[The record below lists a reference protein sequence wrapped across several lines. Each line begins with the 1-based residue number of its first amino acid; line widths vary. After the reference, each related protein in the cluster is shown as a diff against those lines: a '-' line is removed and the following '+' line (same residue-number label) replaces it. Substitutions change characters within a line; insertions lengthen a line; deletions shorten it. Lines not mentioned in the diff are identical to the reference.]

1 MEGEE
6 LLRSL
11 DKQPV
16 LRVLDVPYVHLTLGG
31 GDDLYITEYGLPAAG
46 NLLPDNYW
54 TDQEWFRH
62 HSRKLSGTST
72 LYRIQTKPVGGRCKD
87 IVLKWNRM
95 GQDVPGETRAE
106 ELATA
111 EFNSPFEEFSL
122 TLELRAAR
130 GEAPARVL
138 THRPLAIYVPSQR
151 MDLDHLGRKQ
161 HKIEAKLDSHFEVE
175 LDMHRKYAVIY
186 EWIKGIDAVEAYRR
200 GVLSME
206 DMTAL
211 LARAKEDLRAKGYV
225 VRDNKAQHLIVRT
238 AGADGDGGEGPLLR
252 DRRGQVL
259 YATIDFELLER
270 TPEHERQVRLAKRR
284 TYLFKQAHRFEHRGQ
299 FPANLHPVRI
309 FGVDYVYG
317 HIESTHGALWV
328 VGRDPELFDYFLPE
342 KWRKTLRIK
351 LSVASKIYQTTTKDG
366 VRLVWRVSK
375 VGEHPDMDPFKQDEQ
390 RILSHGYNSPFE
402 EVALALQL
410 AAGGIQTTYPRAIY
424 MTGET
429 VELSEGISDNR
440 RYVSHARLV
449 MPDGRTVL
457 REGHDYIILWG
468 YWNAPDEVLAVRDE
482 DIYRGINALAAYREG
497 VLDDGV
503 YLSLMQRT
511 RDRMGALGIEDL
523 NLRGN
528 HILLSLDLAGKL
540 VRDADGLPVARIC
553 NFELLRKTGPA
564 GPAGSG
570 REED

>member
-1 MEGEE
+1 VQAEQQPPSPDE
-6 LLRSL
+6 L
-11 DKQPV
+11 PI
-16 LRVLDVPYVHLTLGG
+16 LRVLDVPYVHRTLDG
-31 GDDLYITEYGLPAAG
+31 GDELYITEYGLPAAG
-46 NLLPDNYW
+46 NLLPENYW
-54 TDQEWFRH
+54 TDQEWFRR
-62 HSRKLSGTST
+62 HSQKLSGTST
-72 LYRIQTKPVGGRCKD
+72 LYRIATKSVGGRSKD

-106 ELATA
+106 DLATA

-130 GEAPARVL
+130 GQAPTRLL

-161 HKIEAKLDSHFEVE
+161 YKIEAKMDSHHEVE

-186 EWIKGIDAVEAYRR
+186 EWIKGIDAAEAYRQ
-200 GVLSME
+200 GLLSME
-206 DMTAL
+206 EMTAL
-211 LARAKEDLRAKGYV
+211 LGRAKEELRGKGYL
-225 VRDNKAQHLIVRT
+225 VRDNKAQHLIVR
-238 AGADGDGGEGPLLR
+238 AAGEGGGLLR

-270 TPEHERQVRLAKRR
+270 TPEHERQVRLAKRK
-284 TYLFKQAHRFEHRGQ
+284 TYLFKQAHRFEERGQ
-299 FPANLHPVRI
+299 FPPNLHPVRI

-317 HIESTHGALWV
+317 HIESTRGSLWV
-328 VGRDPELFDYFLPE
+328 VGKDPELFDYFLPE
-342 KWRKTLRIK
+342 KWRKTQRVK

-410 AAGGIQTTYPRAIY
+410 SAGGIQTTYPRAIY

-449 MPDGRTVL
+449 MPDGRPTL

-468 YWNAPDEVLAVRDE
+468 YWNAPDELLAVRDE

-497 VLDDGV
+497 ALNEAT
-503 YLSLMQRT
+503 YFSLMQRT
-511 RDRMGALGIEDL
+511 RDRLGALGIEDL

-528 HILLSLDLAGKL
+528 HILLSLDVTNKL
-540 VRDADGLPVARIC
+540 VLDADGLPAIRIC

-564 GPAGSG
+564 RRGD
-570 REED
+570 EE